1 MKNIEVNE
9 FINIRPGSLII
20 TCKEI
25 FKNKKHGYR
34 YTLKKLNTFNGKQID
49 LTEQEKRDLIN
60 LSQLD
65 SKQFIEELINIHLKD
80 EQIIEVKEGNNYLL
94 PSRFRQF
101 YEKCVNICTENY
113 EIYFNDLAITKFK
126 NTILKLND
134 RSKID
139 SINYVKAKLVEKKV
153 NHMHLSFDEI
163 DELKKCRS
171 AWYADEKELY
181 FQPFSSV
188 FYTVPISNEGDI
200 DLDDLNNIL
209 ELINYF
215 TEYKGIPKY
224 CDYNDNE
231 MVIYY
236 NNGSL
241 KIVGLN
247 KNQDIHKKIYKKAY
261 ELLKR

>member
-1 MKNIEVNE
+1 MKNIGVNE
-9 FINIRPGSLII
+9 FINIRPGCLMI

-25 FKNKKHGYR
+25 FKNNKQGYN
-34 YTLKKLNTFNGKQID
+34 YALKKINVSNGKQIN
-49 LTEQEKRDLIN
+49 LTENERMDLIK
-60 LSQLD
+60 LSELD

-80 EQIIEVKEGNNYLL
+80 EQIIEFNEGNSYLL

-101 YEKCVNICTENY
+101 YDKCVNICTEDY

-126 NTILKLND
+126 DTILKLND

-163 DELKKCRS
+163 DEFKKCRS

-215 TEYKGIPKY
+215 TEYKEIPKY

-241 KIVGLN
+241 KIVGLD
-247 KNQDIHKKIYKKAY
+247 KNQDIKKKIHIKAN
-261 ELLKR
+261 ELLKK